1 MSISLWPHELQ
12 HTRLP
17 CLLLSLWV
25 YSNSSPLSQWCHP
38 TISSSVTLFS
48 SCPQYFPVRVFPNE
62 LALYISWPKY
72 WNLSFSISPSSE
84 CSVLISFRT
93 DWFDLLAVQGMLTNL
108 LQHHNSKASI
118 LQGSA
123 FFTVQLSHP
132 YMTIR
137 KTRALTIWTFLSKV
151 MSLLSNML
159 SWS

>member
-1 MSISLWPHELQ
+1 MPSSLRPHGLQ
-12 HTRLP
+12 HARFP
-17 CLLLSLWV
+17 GPLLCPKV
-25 YSNSSPLSQWCHP
+25 YTNLCSLSQWCHP
-38 TISSSVTLFS
+38 MISSSDIPFS
-48 SCPQYFPVRVFPNE
+48 CRQYFPVRVFPNE

-118 LQGSA
+118 LQCSA

-132 YMTIR
+132 YVTTGNTI
-137 KTRALTIWTFLSKV
+137 ALTMGHLSAKWCLCFLKRC
-151 MSLLSNML
+151 LGLS
-159 SWS
+159 

>member
-1 MSISLWPHELQ
+1 MFSHQVVSDSLRPHRLQ
-12 HTRLP
+12 HIRLP
-17 CLLLSLWV
+17 CSSLSPRV
-25 YSNSSPLSQWCHP
+25 HSNSCPLSWWCDL

-118 LQGSA
+118 LQCSA

-132 YMTIR
+132 SMTTG
-137 KTRALTIWTFLSKV
+137 KATALTRQTLV
-151 MSLLSNML
+151 RLVQLL
-159 SWS
+159 